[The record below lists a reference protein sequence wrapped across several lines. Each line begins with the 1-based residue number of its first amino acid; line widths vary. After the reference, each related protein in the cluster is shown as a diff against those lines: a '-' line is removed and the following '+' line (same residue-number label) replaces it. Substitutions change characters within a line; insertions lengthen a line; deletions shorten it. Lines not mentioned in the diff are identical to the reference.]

1 MSKSKPNR
9 KIEEI
14 RRKIVPMLKKHSVS
28 KAGIF
33 GSYARG
39 EEKKKSDID
48 ILVEINKNISLL
60 DFIDLKLK
68 LEEIIGKK
76 IDLVEYS
83 AIKSRIKK
91 SVLNE
96 EIRII

>member
-48 ILVEINKNISLL
+48 ILIEINKNISLL